1 MATFKLEV
9 ITPLKLVLENEV
21 EKVILRTTEGDM
33 GVLANHAPLVAELA
47 VGEMKIV
54 FNKGNE
60 EIYFVSGGFL
70 EVSKE
75 RTLVL
80 ADEAINIKD
89 IDVETARKEAELAK
103 QKLAKLKEDKDIAVT
118 QRALES
124 ALTKVGMA
132 ERR

>member
-9 ITPLKLVLENEV
+9 ITPLKLVLESEIDR
-21 EKVILRTTEGDM
+21 VILRTTEGDM

-47 VGEMKIV
+47 VGEMKVV
-54 FNKGNE
+54 FAKGKE
-60 EIYFVSGGFL
+60 ERFFVSGGFL
-70 EVSKE
+70 EISKD

-103 QKLAKLKEDKDIAVT
+103 QKLTKLKEGRDIAVT

-124 ALTKVGMA
+124 ALTKVGMV
-132 ERR
+132 EGR

>member
-9 ITPLKLVLENEV
+9 ITPLKLVLSEEV
-21 EKVILRTTEGDM
+21 ERVILRTTEGDM

-47 VGEMKIV
+47 VGEMKIKV
-54 FNKGNE
+54 NGTE
-60 EIYFVSGGFL
+60 ERFFVSGGFL
-70 EVSKE
+70 EISKE

-80 ADEAINIKD
+80 ADEAVNIKD

-103 QKLAKLKEDKDIAVT
+103 QKLSKLKEDRDIAVT

-132 ERR
+132 EGR

>member
-9 ITPLKLVLENEV
+9 ITPLKKVYEGEV
-21 EKVILRTTEGDM
+21 DRVILRTSEGDM

-47 VGEMKIV
+47 VGEMKIKV
-54 FNKGNE
+54 NGSE
-60 EIYFVSGGFL
+60 EMYFVAGGFL
-70 EVSKE
+70 EISKE

-80 ADEAINIKD
+80 ADEAMNVND
-89 IDVETARKEAELAK
+89 IDIELAKKEAELAK
-103 QKLAKLKEDKDIAVT
+103 QKLAKLKEDRDIAVT

-132 ERR
+132 ENR